1 MSEHDRSREIQACP
15 PFSEG
20 FRAFPATDNAI
31 AQLKVNPC
39 SKGVSRAFHFERRGK
54 KKEERGRRKEK
65 VKERRRG
72 GKNDRVTESGTF

>member
-1 MSEHDRSREIQACP
+1 MSRHDRSREIQACP

-39 SKGVSRAFHFERRGK
+39 SKGVSRAFHFEKEK
-54 KKEERGRRKEK
+54 KKEKERRKRKNREREKKKERKREKRRKE
-65 VKERRRG
+65 
-72 GKNDRVTESGTF
+72 